1 MNQQQIALIIAQVI
15 AAVNSDKSI
24 VKAQK
29 RGAKRRDYGTVVKAK
44 PYAPK
49 NTAVELEPKADRQVK
64 RLAAITKGFQKM
76 GLAIV
81 FDKNTGRFDNV
92 KSYKMWVSEGRRVIK
107 GQHGVMGLFHI
118 SQTQTDVA
126 PAMPSLEGH
135 VITRLPITAPELGAK
150 VVARSLSELSQLIP
164 A

>member
-15 AAVNSDKSI
+15 AAVNSGKSPKI
-24 VKAQK
+24 AQK
-29 RGAKRRDYGTVVKAK
+29 RGAKRRDYGVVKARK

-49 NTAVELEPKADRQVK
+49 LSPVVLEPKADRQVK

-107 GQHGVMGLFHI
+107 GQHGVMGLFHV
-118 SQTQTDVA
+118 SQTQTDVV
-126 PAMPSLEGH
+126 PAMPSTEG
-135 VITRLPITAPELGAK
+135 VVVTKLPITAPELGAK
-150 VVARSLSELSQLIP
+150 VVARSLSDLSTLIP